1 MDSTVVLIGA
11 AVGLIVIAAYFFT
24 RIVRRRSD
32 LARKDH
38 APAAS
43 SVEPLAARRF
53 PQAPPRGRGAG
64 QAGRSARC
72 EAERQKM
79 RPLTNYNEEVIDRLV
94 TFERNRMPHASEEA
108 LHSAAHERLVRDN
121 R

>member
-1 MDSTVVLIGA
+1 VVLIGA
-11 AVGLIVIAAYFFT
+11 AVGLIVIAAYLFK
-24 RIVRRRSD
+24 RMVRRRSD
-32 LARKDH
+32 LARK
-38 APAAS
+38 AQVPAAS
-43 SVEPLAARRF
+43 SVEPSAVRRL
-53 PQAPPRGRGAG
+53 PQAPPPGRSAG
-64 QAGRSARC
+64 QTGRSARC

-94 TFERNRMPHASEEA
+94 ALERNRMPHASEEA